1 MDSNP
6 QVGHRADENAFTDL
20 PFISGAYLLDL
31 LGLHSKRVCSL
42 LGDEHGHRA
51 ADWHSQHIGHGR
63 YPIDPAD
70 GRETTNPLTEDLLA
84 LPVFLV
90 ETVLAES
97 GVAVPTRADYDQWL
111 RAARESGA
119 DAVDAEFELWCAANI
134 ADPDLIS
141 TESDEQRFCGV
152 PESIYEAL
160 LPHEKKK
167 VIEGLVIAPP
177 RAPLF
182 VARWLVRQHYIE
194 RLRMPGSRSRA
205 WMRTLIR
212 IDQNWYRYESPVPSH
227 PKRWVAHTD
236 PDWMRTQL
244 QGVLGR
250 LWYVHVRQMKAGN
263 VYSLKSWNPDTKALR
278 EVEAFLSGLLGVE
291 GGTRAR
297 ELDGHYG
304 TSHNAY
310 GDGVRI
316 QVGNGLLDPVTGTVH
331 PATPLWFS
339 TAVVGADYDHSL
351 DPTTEG
357 EFLRMLR
364 TQWPEDP
371 GAIVCLQQ
379 WFGYVLSGRTNLQK
393 WMLVIGP
400 AGSGKSII
408 ASVLK
413 ELNGSATP
421 TKLDTLNSSFGLQS
435 LHETG
440 ATLALLSDI
449 RFGAAQTAT
458 AVGNMLAVTGEDPV
472 IVERKYK
479 PAADAVLGARFHA
492 SANEMPRWND
502 NTNALARRA
511 LLLETSIGFR
521 GTDSEDHGLL
531 DRIISGEL
539 AQILRWAVEG
549 LALLNESGGVFTA
562 SGQADELRD
571 DMAELSSS
579 VRTFVNECCEVGT
592 KHDWVDLTAL
602 FAVFRHWA
610 EENNTGKGMS
620 KTKFNTAIRALYL
633 PQVRPGQKRRPDDEP
648 GKWLV
653 VWGIKRAK
661 CSYTDRGQHGPVHR
675 TASTD
680 DPELDPLVRHGA

>member
-1 MDSNP
+1 MDSKP
-6 QVGHRADENAFTDL
+6 QVGPHADEHTLADL
-20 PFISGAYLLDL
+20 PVISGEYLLDL
-31 LGLHSKRVCSL
+31 LDLPPSA
-42 LGDEHGHRA
+42 RA
-51 ADWHSQHIGHGR
+51 TEALDSERGWAAVDWHRQNIGHGR
-63 YPIDPAD
+63 YPIDPRD
-70 GRETTNPLTEDLLA
+70 GLETPNPYVHDLLA
-84 LPVFLV
+84 IPTGLIAPL
-90 ETVLAES
+90 LAQR
-97 GVAVPTRADYDQWL
+97 GLDMPTRADYDAWL
-111 RAARESGA
+111 ASTDG
-119 DAVDAEFELWCAANI
+119 DPIDAELELWLAANI
-134 ADPDLIS
+134 TDPDLIT
-141 TESDEQRFCGV
+141 TEPGERRICGV

-160 LPHEKKK
+160 EPHEQKK

-182 VARWLVRQHYIE
+182 VARWLVRQHCIE
-194 RLRMPGSRSRA
+194 QLRMPGSRFRA

-212 IDQNWYRYESPVPSH
+212 IDQNWYAYESPAPGQ
-227 PKRWVAHTD
+227 PKRWVVHAD
-236 PDWMRTQL
+236 KEWMRTQL

-250 LWYVHVRQMKAGN
+250 LWYVHVRQLKAGN
-263 VYSLKSWNPDTKALR
+263 EYSLKSWNPDTKTLG
-278 EVEAFLSGLLGVE
+278 EVEAFLSSLLAVE

-297 ELDGHYG
+297 ELADHYG
-304 TSHNAY
+304 TPRNAY

-316 QVGNGLLDPVTGTVH
+316 QVRNGLLDPVTGTVL

-339 TAVVGADYDHSL
+339 TTVIAADYDHSL
-351 DPTTEG
+351 DPATES
-357 EFLRMLR
+357 EWLRMLR
-364 TQWPEDP
+364 TQWPDDP

-458 AVGNMLAVTGEDPV
+458 AVGNLLAVTGEDPV

-511 LLLETSIGFR
+511 LLMETSIGFR
-521 GTDSEDHGLL
+521 GTDKEDHGLL

-562 SGQADELRD
+562 SVQADDLRD
-571 DMAELSSS
+571 EMAELSST
-579 VRTFVNECCEVGT
+579 VRTFVNECCEIGT
-592 KHDWVDLTAL
+592 EDEFLDLTAL
-602 FAVFRHWA
+602 FTVFRHWTQ
-610 EENNTGKGMS
+610 ENNTGKGMS
-620 KTKFNTAIRALYL
+620 KTKFNSAIRALYL
-633 PQVRPGQKRRPDDEP
+633 PPVRPGQKRMPDGEK
-648 GKWLV
+648 GKWSV
-653 VWGIKRAK
+653 VWGITRAE
-661 CSYTDRGQHGPVHR
+661 CSYTDRGQHGPVQR

-680 DPELDPLVRHGA
+680 DPALDPFSMERD